1 MSEQLPASVVWY
13 TDPRRPT
20 GWLKEEEEEE
30 GMQQGKNGGTIAQ
43 AVTYLLFKAQYK
55 TLLYRT
61 WVYMYNI
68 IYYYISIQMF
78 GSFLVFLIA

>member
-1 MSEQLPASVVWY
+1 MSEQLPGSVVWY

-55 TLLYRT
+55 TL
-61 WVYMYNI
+61 
-68 IYYYISIQMF
+68 
-78 GSFLVFLIA
+78 